1 MWYALTAGSI
11 LPNWLNLGSQ
21 DENTGMSLKA
31 ATLNPRI
38 AVFTG
43 MFDPM
48 TLGHLDVIKRGRR
61 LFDQLIVGIGN
72 NPNKQ
77 AMFTV
82 EERVALAEKIVSPY
96 ANVTVQ
102 AFEGLA
108 VHYLNSIGAGVIL
121 RGVRTLSDMEY
132 EFAMSLTN
140 ARLDSRIETVF
151 LMADGE
157 YSHVSSSLI
166 RQIASLGGGDSLGL
180 FVPPECIDP
189 ILNKS
194 RT

>member
-1 MWYALTAGSI
+1 MIDGS
-11 LPNWLNLGSQ
+11 
-21 DENTGMSLKA
+21 DDV
-31 ATLNPRI
+31 NPQI

-61 LFDQLIVGIGN
+61 IFDQLVVGIGV

-77 AMFTV
+77 AMFPV
-82 EERVALAEKIVSPY
+82 EERVELARRVVAPFE
-96 ANVTVQ
+96 NVRVES
-102 AFEGLA
+102 FEGLA
-108 VHYLNSIGAGVIL
+108 VHYVRSIGAGVIL

-140 ARLDSRIETVF
+140 ARLDPGIETVF

-166 RQIASLGGGDSLGL
+166 RQIAEFGGGESLGL
-180 FVPPECIDP
+180 FVPEQCVEP
-189 ILNKS
+189 ILTKAGK
-194 RT
+194 R

>member
-1 MWYALTAGSI
+1 MIDGS
-11 LPNWLNLGSQ
+11 N
-21 DENTGMSLKA
+21 DV
-31 ATLNPRI
+31 NPQI

-61 LFDQLIVGIGN
+61 IFDQLVVGIGV

-77 AMFTV
+77 AMFPV
-82 EERVALAEKIVSPY
+82 EERVELARRVVAPFE
-96 ANVTVQ
+96 NVRVES
-102 AFEGLA
+102 FEGLA
-108 VHYLNSIGAGVIL
+108 VHYVRSIGAGVIL

-140 ARLDSRIETVF
+140 ARLDPGIETVF

-166 RQIASLGGGDSLGL
+166 RQIAEFGGGESLGL
-180 FVPPECIDP
+180 FVPELCVEP
-189 ILNKS
+189 ILTKAGK
-194 RT
+194 R